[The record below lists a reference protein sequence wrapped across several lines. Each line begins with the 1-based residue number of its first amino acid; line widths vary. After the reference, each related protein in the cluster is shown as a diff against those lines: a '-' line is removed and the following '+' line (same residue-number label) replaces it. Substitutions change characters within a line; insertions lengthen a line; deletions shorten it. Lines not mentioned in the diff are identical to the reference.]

1 MWSRSFCTD
10 NCAASLET
18 VKERRGKNLFKYSD
32 CRAVYAHAI
41 YLRTDVKGVVRLENS
56 EENPSFE

>member
-1 MWSRSFCTD
+1 
-10 NCAASLET
+10 LET